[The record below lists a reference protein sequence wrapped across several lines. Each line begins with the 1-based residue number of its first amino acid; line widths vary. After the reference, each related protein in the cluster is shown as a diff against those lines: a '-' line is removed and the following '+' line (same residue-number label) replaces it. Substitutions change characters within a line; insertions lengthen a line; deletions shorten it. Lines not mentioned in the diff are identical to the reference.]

1 MSSMSEAKFPK
12 YLFPQ
17 FTEEEI
23 EKASKSINSSVNWT
37 EYDKWI
43 KAGKPYQEH
52 DELIIDQKLE
62 NESAHKRPART
73 RSNNVVRRR
82 KQENGFSSKKSA
94 GKATRNTGKRSDE
107 ITSNERT
114 PSTSSEKSEYCYKKS
129 RSKPIPNIINV
140 HKSDA

>member
-1 MSSMSEAKFPK
+1 MSEAKFPK

-62 NESAHKRPART
+62 NESAHKRPASKLICIHST
-73 RSNNVVRRR
+73 ISFSCIIKSNL
-82 KQENGFSSKKSA
+82 
-94 GKATRNTGKRSDE
+94 
-107 ITSNERT
+107 
-114 PSTSSEKSEYCYKKS
+114 
-129 RSKPIPNIINV
+129 
-140 HKSDA
+140 